1 MNEYWTLKKPK
12 LSAKSVKIYSV
23 NTGKIFNLL
32 DIEFSEENISELV
45 AKRHDLFSIIG
56 EYNVNTAKN
65 YYNTMAE
72 LVRVGY
78 TGEDKEKAVDDIVE
92 CRNSCSAM
100 YHAKVKNHEYSEI
113 QKKKVIDWDEVLS
126 VRENLT
132 KQLKKEEIRRKI
144 ADEVPLTDGDL
155 LLFQDLVLVSLYTY
169 LPPVR
174 NDYANLKVI
183 RAGIY
188 NSLTY
193 NERHAYNY
201 LVVSNRDMRISLSQ
215 FKTSKTHGTICMVVP
230 KPLKVLLRLW
240 LRVNESGILLLN
252 RKNEPLSEN
261 GITKHLNRIFLEH
274 SGKAIS
280 STMLRH
286 IFLSSKYGEDI
297 REELEK
303 YKEKK
308 SIADSMGHS
317 VLTQNNYVKL
327 LDTDTGLPTGL
338 GGL

>member
-132 KQLKKEEIRRKI
+132 KQLKN
-144 ADEVPLTDGDL
+144 L
-155 LLFQDLVLVSLYTY
+155 LLL
-169 LPPVR
+169 
-174 NDYANLKVI
+174 I
-183 RAGIY
+183 
-188 NSLTY
+188 
-193 NERHAYNY
+193 
-201 LVVSNRDMRISLSQ
+201 
-215 FKTSKTHGTICMVVP
+215 
-230 KPLKVLLRLW
+230 
-240 LRVNESGILLLN
+240 
-252 RKNEPLSEN
+252 
-261 GITKHLNRIFLEH
+261 
-274 SGKAIS
+274 
-280 STMLRH
+280 
-286 IFLSSKYGEDI
+286 
-297 REELEK
+297 
-303 YKEKK
+303 
-308 SIADSMGHS
+308 
-317 VLTQNNYVKL
+317 
-327 LDTDTGLPTGL
+327 
-338 GGL
+338 